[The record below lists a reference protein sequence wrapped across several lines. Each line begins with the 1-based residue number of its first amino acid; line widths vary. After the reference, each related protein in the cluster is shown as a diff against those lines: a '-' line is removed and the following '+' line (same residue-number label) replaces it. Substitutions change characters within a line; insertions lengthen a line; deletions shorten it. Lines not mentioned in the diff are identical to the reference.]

1 MAMVTLSDA
10 IAKAATSLGYSKLK
24 PEQEQA
30 ITYFACGNDVFVALP
45 TEYGKSL
52 CFALLPQVF
61 DLLRGVENQSIAMI
75 VSPLV
80 ALMREQVASFSSR
93 GISAACLSD
102 MGDRETNKEMRRAI
116 KRGKFQL
123 VFLSPEALFA
133 TLEWRRMLF
142 TDLY

>member
-30 ITYFACGNDVFVALP
+30 ITYFARGNDVFVALP
-45 TEYGKSL
+45 TGYGKSL
-52 CFALLPQVF
+52 CFALLPRVF

-80 ALMREQVASFSSR
+80 ALMREQVASFPSR
-93 GISAACLSD
+93 GLCRL
-102 MGDRETNKEMRRAI
+102 RE
-116 KRGKFQL
+116 
-123 VFLSPEALFA
+123 
-133 TLEWRRMLF
+133 
-142 TDLY
+142 